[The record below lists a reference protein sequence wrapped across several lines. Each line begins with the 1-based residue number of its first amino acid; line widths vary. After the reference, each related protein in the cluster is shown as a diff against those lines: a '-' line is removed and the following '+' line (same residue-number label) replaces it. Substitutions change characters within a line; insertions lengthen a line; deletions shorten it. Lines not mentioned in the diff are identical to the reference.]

1 MKKILQL
8 IFHRVVIG
16 AVLMLLQLALLVLMM
31 VEFQKYF
38 VYFYAICT
46 VISILVTL
54 YLVNNN
60 HTNPAYKIAWM
71 IPILLVPV
79 FGGLF
84 YIVGRPRI
92 SRRQRERMS
101 GMAGNFSHIDPGA
114 SEPLAKLQ
122 QENPSAA
129 GQSRYIE
136 RCGYCPPYENT
147 TVEYLP
153 LGEVKF
159 ERMLTELKAAKK
171 FIFLEYFIIQEGK
184 MWDPILEIL
193 EQKVKEGVEVRVMY
207 DDFGCMMTLPARY
220 WGTLEKKGIQ
230 CCVFNP
236 FVPVLSLRFNNRD
249 HRMGGNH
256 RRHQPGGRVYQR
268 LPQAR
273 PLEGCVYPAE
283 RGRGLG
289 PHQDVPVHVGLPA
302 QNPGGL

>member
-129 GQSRYIE
+129 
-136 RCGYCPPYENT
+136 
-147 TVEYLP
+147 
-153 LGEVKF
+153 
-159 ERMLTELKAAKK
+159 
-171 FIFLEYFIIQEGK
+171 
-184 MWDPILEIL
+184 
-193 EQKVKEGVEVRVMY
+193 
-207 DDFGCMMTLPARY
+207 
-220 WGTLEKKGIQ
+220 
-230 CCVFNP
+230 
-236 FVPVLSLRFNNRD
+236 
-249 HRMGGNH
+249 
-256 RRHQPGGRVYQR
+256 
-268 LPQAR
+268 
-273 PLEGCVYPAE
+273 
-283 RGRGLG
+283 
-289 PHQDVPVHVGLPA
+289 
-302 QNPGGL
+302 